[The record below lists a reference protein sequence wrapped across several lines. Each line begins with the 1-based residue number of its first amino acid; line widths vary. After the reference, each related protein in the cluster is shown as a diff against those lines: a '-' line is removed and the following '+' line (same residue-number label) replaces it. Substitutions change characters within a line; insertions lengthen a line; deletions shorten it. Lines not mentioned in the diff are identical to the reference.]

1 MHLFE
6 YALRDF
12 INLEKKSASGSA
24 IFIHDLYPMNAETS
38 TRERN
43 SDFWSGDVWKLVL
56 CLSEYRPD
64 LDLKVLPCPPTGLGF
79 VKNLDSASSVLEDN
93 YDIILGKY
101 VGMSYD
107 SISRDKDQKLKLL
120 SFVILA
126 YDMPRELPRTLDSL
140 SDEFQQDISSSEYE
154 IILIENESEN
164 LLDYQALE
172 DKGIINASKMNDQF
186 IVATHAYHLG
196 DEPQNLSVPSGRYNQ
211 LIEDAL
217 LETIAESNCIAL
229 PRSSAILLGG
239 FDEDFVTLGGG
250 YVNLDFYK
258 RAQNL
263 EGHQLVYLLGEG
275 TFHQVHGGVATNRDD
290 TPHLAY
296 KEEYIRLRGKPY
308 EVSPLPENIMFF
320 DSLLSLLGKKVTKE
334 NKPLSY
340 SEWISKVEKNYFRE
354 TNKGVRADSPVVSII
369 LPISSSN
376 KYEQINS
383 TINSILGQVSPQW
396 ELMIVT
402 GYSLDQS
409 HLLKDK
415 RIRVIS
421 HNEESCFYTLANYS
435 VEKAQGDMVLFLS
448 EGDILSEYAVHY
460 LRECALQNSSVRVI
474 VSDED
479 LLDENGERKDPF
491 FKPDWNPDYLLSFN
505 YFSRAVVYEKDL
517 FIESG
522 GFDYTQQEPMHGLAI
537 TVTKKIKKNQIHH
550 IDKVLFHFKKR
561 IISRTYRLHYI
572 LPDPKPIV
580 SIIIPTK
587 DNLDLLSVCLKGLF
601 NNTSYENFE
610 IIVIDNQSQKAETI
624 EYLNEQAAN
633 SKIRLIK
640 YNDTFNYSEMNNL
653 AVEKAKAAKEIGCIG
668 AKLFYPD
675 GTIQHAG
682 VILGLKGYASHA
694 HKGAVKDENGYFN
707 RLVVTHNISA
717 VTAACMVVRKSVFQK
732 VGGFDAEN
740 LKVAYND
747 VDLCLKVIEAGYRNL
762 FTPHAKLVHHESKS
776 RGKKRN
782 KAQQLALREESEYLV
797 KKWGD
802 VLKNDPAYNKNLTLL
817 REDFSLAQ
825 LDSIVTQTYKN
836 VEIHVF
842 DDCSK
847 DETTAIVK
855 TYCDKYKNI
864 FLYQNK
870 VNVGFLKNFE
880 NAISSISGKYIALSD
895 QDDIWSPSKLKL
907 SMMAIKELEKQY
919 PDKPAL
925 VHSDL
930 STIDS
935 EGQLIQASFFKQ
947 KKINLPPQKSLMR
960 ILGHCGVMGNTILM
974 NHLLVEKALPFPEG
988 LKYHDYWLSLINELF
1003 GVRKTI
1009 GDSLVQYRIHNKNI
1023 SNNNKLTNNRIRYLD
1038 LRNRDFPLPFKEDH
1052 REFAI
1057 KHLLDHYSLQFEEK
1071 TLISQFYD
1079 YLLFK
1084 GIRNL
1089 ENLKIFLDIDEIQ
1102 YKPEKSCSVE
1112 YVVGWG
1118 RKDNT
1123 KQARDYA
1130 DINKLDYYALED
1142 GFFHSMGQGVLGE
1155 NSCSLVKDKKGIYY
1169 DATQSS
1175 DLEEL
1180 INAKNKKLFS
1190 LENIGRAK
1198 HAIQRITKSNI
1209 SKYNNGSLKLDDT
1222 LFQTNEVVLVIDQ
1235 TAGDM
1240 SLKYGYV
1247 NKNTFGE
1254 MMQAALNE
1262 NPDAQIIVKT
1272 HPDVVVGKKK
1282 GNIDLDKYQ
1291 GKVKIISSLVNPFVL
1306 LRKVDVVYV
1315 ATSQVG
1321 FEALMLG
1328 KRVVCFGV
1336 PFYSGWGLTEDRA
1349 SKELEVWDRRKSN
1362 RTLEEV
1368 FTAAYIHYP
1377 IYMNPDLNS
1386 LCEIEDVLSFFERQF
1401 LNRTR
1406 VNGRLFCFNFTLWK
1420 RNYINAFI
1428 KPLGDDLVFVRS
1440 VDQAKKMNINS
1451 SDQIVCW
1458 ASKENIGVDKLA
1470 SKLNI
1475 DVWNVEDGFI
1485 RSAGLG
1491 TDLTAPASLV
1501 LDKTGIYY
1509 DPNQSCD
1516 LEKILQL
1523 KKFKRTELERSN
1535 ALKTALIANELSKYN
1550 LGKAFTKDSLNLN
1563 PNQKIILIPGQVED
1577 DASIKKGTVDV
1588 STNQGLI
1595 ESVRKNN
1602 NDAFLIYKPHPDV
1615 VSGNRKGKVIKA
1627 ILEANVDLVLH
1638 DASITDCLAVADEVH
1653 TMTSLVGFEA
1663 LMRELKVVCYGL
1675 PFYSNWGLTTDI
1687 HNLPRRTRKLS
1698 LNELVAGTLID
1709 YPLYYDWQLNQLTT
1723 PEVVVQQL
1731 KEKIEK
1737 QGGKQSNQI
1746 SPLVRIMRKSVNFLK
1761 GVTQMENFDLDIALQ
1776 DADADYNA
1784 AEAQA
1789 IACGLLVVNIASDK
1803 IAWVKLI
1810 FGDVDADNSKQH
1822 KAIKLAGELFDDI
1835 KKQLQDSN
1843 MGFDLLLP
1851 EEDESLYARV
1861 TALQQWCSGFVL
1873 GMAMSGVKDNKNLP
1887 EDSRELLADIT
1898 EIGTEGEFDLDDVEQ
1913 SEEAYAEISEYVR
1926 MGILLINEELQPLK
1940 QSSLIH

>member
-1 MHLFE
+1 M
-6 YALRDF
+6 
-12 INLEKKSASGSA
+12 
-24 IFIHDLYPMNAETS
+24 
-38 TRERN
+38 
-43 SDFWSGDVWKLVL
+43 
-56 CLSEYRPD
+56 
-64 LDLKVLPCPPTGLGF
+64 
-79 VKNLDSASSVLEDN
+79 
-93 YDIILGKY
+93 
-101 VGMSYD
+101 
-107 SISRDKDQKLKLL
+107 
-120 SFVILA
+120 
-126 YDMPRELPRTLDSL
+126 
-140 SDEFQQDISSSEYE
+140 
-154 IILIENESEN
+154 
-164 LLDYQALE
+164 
-172 DKGIINASKMNDQF
+172 
-186 IVATHAYHLG
+186 
-196 DEPQNLSVPSGRYNQ
+196 
-211 LIEDAL
+211 
-217 LETIAESNCIAL
+217 
-229 PRSSAILLGG
+229 
-239 FDEDFVTLGGG
+239 
-250 YVNLDFYK
+250 
-258 RAQNL
+258 
-263 EGHQLVYLLGEG
+263 
-275 TFHQVHGGVATNRDD
+275 
-290 TPHLAY
+290 
-296 KEEYIRLRGKPY
+296 
-308 EVSPLPENIMFF
+308 VS
-320 DSLLSLLGKKVTKE
+320 
-334 NKPLSY
+334 
-340 SEWISKVEKNYFRE
+340 
-354 TNKGVRADSPVVSII
+354 
-369 LPISSSN
+369 
-376 KYEQINS
+376 
-383 TINSILGQVSPQW
+383 
-396 ELMIVT
+396 
-402 GYSLDQS
+402 
-409 HLLKDK
+409 H
-415 RIRVIS
+415 
-421 HNEESCFYTLANYS
+421 SC
-435 VEKAQGDMVLFLS
+435 
-448 EGDILSEYAVHY
+448 
-460 LRECALQNSSVRVI
+460 R
-474 VSDED
+474 
-479 LLDENGERKDPF
+479 
-491 FKPDWNPDYLLSFN
+491 
-505 YFSRAVVYEKDL
+505 
-517 FIESG
+517 
-522 GFDYTQQEPMHGLAI
+522 
-537 TVTKKIKKNQIHH
+537 
-550 IDKVLFHFKKR
+550 
-561 IISRTYRLHYI
+561 
-572 LPDPKPIV
+572 
-580 SIIIPTK
+580 
-587 DNLDLLSVCLKGLF
+587 
-601 NNTSYENFE
+601 
-610 IIVIDNQSQKAETI
+610 
-624 EYLNEQAAN
+624 
-633 SKIRLIK
+633 
-640 YNDTFNYSEMNNL
+640 
-653 AVEKAKAAKEIGCIG
+653 KEIGCIG

-1913 SEEAYAEISEYVR
+1913 SEEAYAEIKKDPKTEQWTGRMAGLVGAVETYGASDAFPIEDIDEILPGLMENRNKVYYSVGNNQDFDNQVISWVNSLRAKVRNGIQAPHEFISLDVMLHEMRLFKSKQEQALMRDAAKVSVNAHQRAMKVCKPNMMEYEIDAEYMHEFRASGMVPAYTSIV
-1926 MGILLINEELQPLK
+1926 GGGENACILHYIDNNQKLNDGDLLLIDAGAENQGYASDITRTFPVGGTFSEEQRILYQIVLDAQYAAIEMAKPGNRWIDPHDAAVRVITAGLVENGLLKGDGDYKISEEWRELEPGMTLTVEPGIYVSPSDDVDKKWWNIGIRIEDDVLITEAGNEVLTGA
-1940 QSSLIH
+1940 LIKEIDDIENWMAS